1 MQQDSTL
8 GKMWLVIP
16 LQMDDFLKKLQ
27 GCVFYQDVIY
37 LADNRLV
44 GPLNFGTTVR
54 KKLKYPN
61 MIDKKQW
68 KALEKE
74 GGRKGINAS
83 DTKEVVPLGR

>member
-1 MQQDSTL
+1 
-8 GKMWLVIP
+8 
-16 LQMDDFLKKLQ
+16 
-27 GCVFYQDVIY
+27 
-37 LADNRLV
+37 
-44 GPLNFGTTVR
+44 
-54 KKLKYPN
+54 